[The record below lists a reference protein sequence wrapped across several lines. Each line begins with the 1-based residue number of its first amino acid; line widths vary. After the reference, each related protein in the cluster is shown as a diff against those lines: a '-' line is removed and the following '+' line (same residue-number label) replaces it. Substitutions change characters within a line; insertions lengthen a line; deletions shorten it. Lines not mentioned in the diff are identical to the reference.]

1 MSSPLRN
8 INDSLV
14 TVSPVF
20 LDTLQVWRI
29 IELEGGTL
37 SSSCCAGHGACTGK
51 SLSIDSAAQQCDGRL
66 RRGAAASRN
75 AAAQLCEG
83 AARPLTGPDWQ
94 CIHYSVLAPVWR
106 SCLHSSATAECATE
120 CDIRPCS
127 ASYAVICPPDDLP
140 TVKCCISHIY

>member
-37 SSSCCAGHGACTGK
+37 SSSCCAGHAALVLGSHSV
-51 SLSIDSAAQQCDGRL
+51 SLQQ
-66 RRGAAASRN
+66 
-75 AAAQLCEG
+75 
-83 AARPLTGPDWQ
+83 
-94 CIHYSVLAPVWR
+94 
-106 SCLHSSATAECATE
+106 
-120 CDIRPCS
+120 
-127 ASYAVICPPDDLP
+127 
-140 TVKCCISHIY
+140 